1 MLSKQTALIGAW
13 VLGGMV
19 AAQGASAQ
27 SSPTQLQ
34 HDRCATARVSAMV
47 SAPIQIES
55 VSYVPATQ
63 IVPAHCAIVGFIE
76 HGSRIGF
83 SVALP
88 DTWNKKFLFFGIG
101 GFAGVLE
108 PLERGVARGYATAT
122 TDTGHKG
129 SSLEDATWALNNPAA
144 VRNHFETSVDIT
156 ARSLKTLTAAY
167 YGAVPT
173 RAYFEGCSAGGR
185 QGVIEAQRFPG
196 TFDGIVA
203 AAPAWNYTKL
213 LTTFILNGK
222 RILQSPDN
230 WVPPQMF
237 ARIDR
242 VVMQQCDASDGLS
255 DQIVTDPRQCKPDL
269 RELLCKSGSDA
280 QSCLTPAQLHTIQA
294 LVAPDFAKRGSGYF
308 GFPLTGSERTAGYS
322 WGWSEWFFG
331 TVPPRADDSGAM
343 NFVPNTWPRDPK
355 QGLGPNQFVLG
366 EQFFRYIVMADPKFD
381 ARSFQL
387 ERDGERLD
395 RNLGELL
402 DADDTD
408 LGAFVRTGG
417 KLLLWHGW
425 SDPAIP
431 AEMAVDLHA
440 RIRRDTRQQPGQVP
454 TDEAVR
460 LFMAPGVQH
469 CGGGFG
475 LTSFDALGAL
485 EQWVE
490 HGNAPERIVATL
502 LIDDKP
508 VRSRPWCAYPKAAR
522 YRGTGNSDDAA
533 SFDCR

>member
-1 MLSKQTALIGAW
+1 MSKTTARIGAG
-13 VLGGMV
+13 LLINALV
-19 AAQGASAQ
+19 AHGASAQ
-27 SSPTQLQ
+27 SSPFEVRQE
-34 HDRCATARVSAMV
+34 RCATARVSAMV
-47 SAPIQIES
+47 SAPVQIES
-55 VSYVPATQ
+55 VDHVPATQ
-63 IVPAHCAIVGFIE
+63 DVPAHCAIVGFIE

-83 SVALP
+83 SAALP
-88 DTWNKKFLFFGIG
+88 DDWNKKFLFFGIG

-108 PLERGVARGYATAT
+108 PLQRGIARGYATGT

-129 SSLEDATWALNNPAA
+129 SSLEDASWALNNPAA
-144 VRNHFETSVDIT
+144 VLNHFETSVDVT
-156 ARSLKTLTAAY
+156 ARTLKALTAAY
-167 YGAVPT
+167 YGATPT

-213 LTTFILNGK
+213 LTSFIENGK
-222 RILQSPDN
+222 RILQSRDN
-230 WVPPQMF
+230 WVPPALF
-237 ARIDR
+237 AQIDR
-242 VVMQQCDASDGLS
+242 VVMSQCDASDGLR
-255 DQIVTDPRQCKPDL
+255 DQIVTDPRRCKPDL
-269 RELLCKSGSDA
+269 RELACKTGSES
-280 QSCLTPAQLHTIQA
+280 QTCLTPAQLRTIES
-294 LVAPDFAKRGSGYF
+294 LVAPEFAKQEHGYF

-331 TVPPRADDSGAM
+331 TMPPRPDASGAM
-343 NFVPNTWPRDPK
+343 NFVPNSWPRDPK

-366 EQFFRYIVMADPKFD
+366 EQFFRYIVMGDPKFD
-381 ARSFQL
+381 ARSFQFDRGGEKL
-387 ERDGERLD
+387 QRD
-395 RNLGELL
+395 LGRLL

-408 LGAFVRTGG
+408 LGPFVRAGG

-431 AEMAVDLHA
+431 AEMAIDLLT
-440 RIRRDTRQQPGQVP
+440 RIQRDTRQRPGQMP

-485 EQWVE
+485 EQWLE
-490 HGNAPERIVATL
+490 HGIAPDRIVATQL
-502 LIDDKP
+502 RDDKP
-508 VRSRPWCAYPKAAR
+508 VRSRPLCAYPKAAR
-522 YRGTGNSDDAA
+522 YRGTGNPDDAA
-533 SFDCR
+533 SFDCK